1 MPDIS
6 FPLKVLGVLFQYGIL
21 FFIYYFVYQIV
32 KLIYHDLRVGK
43 TEKKHADLKE
53 AILTIV
59 ETNDNNMMNR
69 RFAFTKEISI
79 GRGCENDIVVD
90 DTYVSYHH
98 AIICLV
104 NNFYVIE
111 DLNSVNHIYINGQLL
126 KKKKYLQNGD
136 LIKIG
141 LVTLRFER

>member
-6 FPLKVLGVLFQYGIL
+6 FPLKVLGVIFQYGIL
-21 FFIYYFVYQIV
+21 FFIYYFVYHIV
-32 KLIYHDLRVGK
+32 KLIYHDLRAGK
-43 TEKKHADLKE
+43 TEKKHAVLKE
-53 AILTIV
+53 AVLTIV
-59 ETNDNNMMNR
+59 KTNDKSMMSR

-79 GRGCENDIVVD
+79 GRGGENDIVVD